1 MAGKRKRPQ
10 TGHIYEIDCL
20 DGLRVFCLASYAVKD
35 GLIGYFF
42 LDRDVVVD
50 GKLQHALLQ
59 PGKAVYI
66 ANVSPMGIK
75 LGEWID
81 LGKLSGFREEE
92 WPFPTFR
99 AFFDPDYPHL
109 CFKVIY
115 DKADL
120 VGDVRIR
127 CTPDELEG
135 LPEDGI
141 VGDRVVRN
149 KLRIIAGLAP
159 LASSLPPYKP
169 PNKR

>member
-1 MAGKRKRPQ
+1 LEQGQQRIVQGGRS
-10 TGHIYEIDCL
+10 GHREHVLWSGRLVCFTFHPPWL
-20 DGLRVFCLASYAVKD
+20 VLSGS
-35 GLIGYFF
+35 
-42 LDRDVVVD
+42 
-50 GKLQHALLQ
+50 Q
-59 PGKAVYI
+59 
-66 ANVSPMGIK
+66 
-75 LGEWID
+75 EWID
-81 LGKLSGFREEE
+81 LGELSGFREEE

-141 VGDRVVRN
+141 AGDRVVRN